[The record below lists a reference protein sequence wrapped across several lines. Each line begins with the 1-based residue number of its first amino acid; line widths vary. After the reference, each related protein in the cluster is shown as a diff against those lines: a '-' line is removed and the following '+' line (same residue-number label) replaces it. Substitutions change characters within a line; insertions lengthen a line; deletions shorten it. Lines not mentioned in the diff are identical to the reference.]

1 MQKRITS
8 IIRGKSGAVVLLA
21 DVANVVETPDPN
33 QINRENV
40 ARRIVVSRNAQG
52 RDLGCTDKAIQ
63 ESIAMDVL
71 PSLPEGYSASCP
83 GDSMPGAVVAIQ
95 TFGDLLSYHPYLH
108 ILITDGCFRGDNEFT
123 RAPAFDWDKLE
134 ELFKKKISG
143 CC

>member
-1 MQKRITS
+1 MKRITS

-52 RDLGCTDKAIQ
+52 RDLGGTVKAIQ

-71 PSLPEGYSASCP
+71 PSLPGGYSITYGGQFESQQRATQLLLILARFRWLPCSRSCTRTSSP
-83 GDSMPGAVVAIQ
+83 W
-95 TFGDLLSYHPYLH
+95 LW
-108 ILITDGCFRGDNEFT
+108 RG
-123 RAPAFDWDKLE
+123 R
-134 ELFKKKISG
+134 S
-143 CC
+143 C